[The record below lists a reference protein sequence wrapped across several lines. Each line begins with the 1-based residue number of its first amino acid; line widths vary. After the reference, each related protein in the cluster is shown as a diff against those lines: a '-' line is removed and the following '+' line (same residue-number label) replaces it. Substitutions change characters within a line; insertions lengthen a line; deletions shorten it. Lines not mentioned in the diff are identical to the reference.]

1 VMPIQNVR
9 YKCDNCFDFDLCE
22 SCYHLYGVQKREL
35 KTVYSTSHKSYHN
48 YTKILLPLPG

>member
-22 SCYHLYGVQKREL
+22 SCYHLYGVQKRDL